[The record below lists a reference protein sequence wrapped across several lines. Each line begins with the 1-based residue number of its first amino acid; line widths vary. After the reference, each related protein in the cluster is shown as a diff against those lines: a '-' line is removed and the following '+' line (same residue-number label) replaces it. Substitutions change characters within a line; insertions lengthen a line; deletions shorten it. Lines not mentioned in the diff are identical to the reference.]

1 MSVRKRLALISGYLL
16 FLAFLL
22 EALARLA
29 FLIPPVSGRL
39 WSDEDYSWRRSWVL
53 RHGNGKE
60 VNYSFDA
67 YDPSKGWR
75 SKPNLRNAKVFGNKL
90 LNTNAEGFRGERD
103 VPFIKSREK
112 PRILILGDSFT
123 FGDEVSDN
131 ETYSYYLQD
140 MLPHT
145 EVINLG
151 VHGYGHD
158 QMLILLEEQGIRW
171 APDIVILGFI
181 PEDMSR
187 NLLAFRD
194 FAKPCFVLRN
204 GTLTLTNTP
213 VPRPE
218 DILRW
223 DWARPRIF
231 DMFAIVRF
239 SVRRLSGVRIRDSE
253 TITTAILSEM
263 VKAIDSVQ
271 AIPVFAYLP
280 GKGEISLMPTTA
292 QEAYMF
298 SVCREIGKARCFSTR
313 PFFAQKLAKGETF
326 KSKGHWGPEGHL
338 TIAESLEHYLVDELH
353 VVSRSSRGTGSQR
366 PMP

>member
-1 MSVRKRLALISGYLL
+1 MSVRKRLVLISGYLL
-16 FLAFLL
+16 FLVFLF
-22 EALARLA
+22 EALARVA
-29 FLIPPVSGRL
+29 FLIPPISARL
-39 WSDEDYSWRRSWVL
+39 WRDEDYSWRRAWVH
-53 RHGNGKE
+53 RHSSGTE
-60 VNYSFDA
+60 ISYRFDA
-67 YDPSKGWR
+67 YDPSVGWR
-75 SKPNLRNAKVFGNKL
+75 SQPNLRNAKVFGNKL
-90 LNTNAEGFRGERD
+90 LNTNADGFRGERD
-103 VPFIKSREK
+103 IPFSKSSER

-123 FGDEVSDN
+123 FGDDVSDN

-140 MLPHT
+140 MLPHA

-158 QMLILLEEQGIRW
+158 QMLILLKEQGVRW
-171 APDIVILGFI
+171 LPDIVILGFI
-181 PEDMSR
+181 PEDMFR

-194 FAKPCFVLRN
+194 FAKPRLVLKD
-204 GTLTLTNTP
+204 GDLTLTNTP

-231 DMFAIVRF
+231 DMFSIMRF
-239 SVRRLSGVRIRDSE
+239 SVKKLSGLRVRDSE
-253 TITTAILSEM
+253 AITKAILVEIAKVVES
-263 VKAIDSVQ
+263 IR

-280 GKGEISLMPTTA
+280 GKGEISQMSTTA

-338 TIAESLEHYLVDELH
+338 TVAESLKHYLVDELH
-353 VVSRSSRGTGSQR
+353 VV
-366 PMP
+366 MP